1 MDSIAI
7 GVSDDSAREE
17 VKPEPL
23 GQNTETEL
31 LEEGFSA
38 GSKCRF
44 RRRDG
49 RWYDGRVLG
58 IEDGSSARV
67 SFLTPTSENMLV
79 SFFLLLL
86 INNEVQ
92 LLSSEFQEVEI
103 PCIRPHGSPI
113 SCFLLGPPTL

>member
-1 MDSIAI
+1 MFYPFDGRGRIIVKVHEELVQAIKDSEDGLLELKRARLLREVDSIAR

-44 RRRDG
+44 RHRDG

-58 IEDGSSARV
+58 IEDGSSA
-67 SFLTPTSENMLV
+67 S
-79 SFFLLLL
+79 L
-86 INNEVQ
+86 I
-92 LLSSEFQEVEI
+92 FDAYI
-103 PCIRPHGSPI
+103 
-113 SCFLLGPPTL
+113 